1 MKTVLCG
8 FCADDFLVN
17 SMKITEYEVRS
28 NLVSLKQDK
37 QDKQDKRKIA
47 GQMLPSY
54 CNV

>member
-37 QDKQDKRKIA
+37 QDKKDKKDKKDSWA
-47 GQMLPSY
+47 DAAQLL
-54 CNV
+54 